1 MESFS
6 PSEGQLASHEP
17 LNWLSA
23 TAFEKPHSLRHG
35 NHLILQVGN
44 RGNQRSTSICL
55 LNASFS
61 LTPQATSITEMYPH
75 S

>member
-1 MESFS
+1 MPKENWR
-6 PSEGQLASHEP
+6 AVW

-23 TAFEKPHSLRHG
+23 TTFEKPHSLWRG
-35 NHLILQVGN
+35 NRLILKLGN
-44 RGNQRSTSICL
+44 CGNQRSTSICL